1 MRYTRYYIL
10 LIILSISFACK
21 AQEDSLR
28 QALEQFP
35 ERSVAA
41 INDKLAG
48 IDKKLS
54 KQTTKALRK
63 FERQEAKLQRK
74 LAAKDSTLNTIK
86 ESAQKLEQLQNE
98 FTNIPDKAINKLQG
112 EYNAYLDTL
121 KTTFKFLQQK
131 DGVIGKSKEL
141 QDKLT
146 QATSQ
151 LNILEGKLQKA
162 EEIKKYLRERKEILR
177 QQLEKFSMVKQL
189 KQIEKT
195 TYYYNE
201 YIKEYKNLLKDRKKL
216 EQKAM
221 ALLYSTPIFKKFVE
235 KNSLLARLFRIPSAN
250 SGSDA
255 ATIPVLQ
262 GLQTRVNVQQ
272 MMQERVATGGPNAL
286 TQVRQQIQSAQGELN
301 KLKDKIAK
309 YGSADAEIP
318 SFKPNSQK
326 TKSLLRRLTYEANI
340 QFSKSNKLLPSQSD
354 IALGVGYKLNDKGV
368 IGIASSVKL
377 GLGTGW
383 NNIKLSTQ
391 GLSLRS
397 YLDWKIKGNFYA
409 SGGYEQ
415 NYYSQIN
422 NFSSW
427 QSSGLM
433 GVSKKLKMKGNR
445 SAKFQLLYDFLSYKH
460 VPVTQPFIFRT
471 GFTFK

>member
-1 MRYTRYYIL
+1 MRYARLYLL
-10 LIILSISFACK
+10 LITLLLSFVCK

-28 QALEQFP
+28 HALQQFP
-35 ERSVAA
+35 ERSVSA
-41 INDKLAG
+41 INDKIAA

-54 KQTTKALRK
+54 KQTIKALRK

-86 ESAQKLEQLQNE
+86 EKTQKLEQLQNE
-98 FTNIPDKAINKLQG
+98 FTSMPDKAITKLQG

-131 DGVIGKSKEL
+131 GDAIGKSKEL
-141 QDKLT
+141 QNKLA
-146 QATSQ
+146 QATSK

-162 EEIKKYLRERKEILR
+162 EEIKKYLRERKETLR
-177 QQLEKFSMVKQL
+177 GQLEKFGMVKQL

-201 YIKEYKNLLKDRKKL
+201 YIKEYKTILKDRKKM

-235 KNSLLARLFRIPSAN
+235 KNSLLASLFRIPSAS
-250 SGSDA
+250 SGSNGA
-255 ATIPVLQ
+255 ALPVLQ
-262 GLQTRVNVQQ
+262 GLQTRVSTQQ
-272 MMQERVATGGPNAL
+272 MMQDRIATGGPNAL
-286 TQVRQQIQSAQGELN
+286 AQVRQQIQAAQGELS

-326 TKSLLRRLTYEANI
+326 TKGLFKRLTYEANI

-368 IGIASSVKL
+368 IGVASSVKL

-391 GLSLRS
+391 GIGLRS

-422 NFSSW
+422 NYSPW
-427 QSSGLM
+427 QSSGLV
-433 GVSKKLKMKGNR
+433 GISKKLKIKGNR
-445 SAKFQLLYDFLSYKH
+445 SAKFQLLYDFLCYKH

-471 GFTFK
+471 GFSFK